1 MLYQALYRKYRP
13 KTFDDVCG
21 QKVVVQTLKNTINN
35 NKLTHAYLFIGPRGT
50 GKTSIAKIFA
60 KTINCENTKD
70 GNSCEKCDI
79 CKLSNNN
86 ENVDIIE
93 MDAASNN
100 GVDEIREI
108 KNHVTLM
115 PTFSKY
121 KVYIIDEVHMLSA
134 GAFNA
139 LLKTLEEPPAHV
151 IFILATTEPQKVP
164 LTIMSRCQ
172 SFEFKSIPSNLMKNK
187 IKFICDQEKI
197 TITDE
202 AIDQI
207 CIDSNGGL
215 RDGIGLL
222 DQLNSYTNSNI
233 TKDDVLLLNG
243 RISED
248 EIVNLF
254 NSIYSN
260 NIDEAFS
267 ISDKLE
273 EEGKDFLF
281 ICEDIIKYLKKILI
295 EYQKNNNNELIEK
308 LTKDKVIQIIFT
320 ITDYLNYIRNLK
332 DKKIYFDL
340 LIIKIFDLINNTN
353 VRSENITKNENND
366 IKSSKESITNN
377 EKDEKNDEIETKHEQ
392 EEIKKKDE
400 NNKIYD
406 NYKELMRIRLNNI
419 LASADKESLKEYI
432 EFNNN
437 LENNLDN
444 LDDRKIFNLLLDCSI
459 KAGSKDGIIITA
471 SNNNILNELYDNF
484 KEIEELFINKL
495 SKDIKVCFYEENN
508 WNTISAEYRT
518 KLRNK
523 EKIDILD
530 EAEIINKIYNK
541 ESSNKSEFDD
551 LLEIG
556 E

>member
-13 KTFDDVCG
+13 KTFDEVCG
-21 QKVVVQTLKNTINN
+21 QKIVVQTLKNTIIN

-60 KTINCENTKD
+60 KTINCENPED

-139 LLKTLEEPPAHV
+139 LLKTLEEPPRHV

-172 SFEFKSIPSNLMKNK
+172 SFEFKSISPNLMKEK
-187 IKFICDQEKI
+187 IKYICEQEKI
-197 TITDE
+197 KISDD
-202 AIDQI
+202 AIEQI

-222 DQLNSYTNSNI
+222 DQLNSYSNGDI
-233 TKDDVLLLNG
+233 KKEDVLLLNG
-243 RISED
+243 RISEED
-248 EIVNLF
+248 ITSLF
-254 NSIYSN
+254 NYLSN
-260 NIDEAFS
+260 NDIESSFNL
-267 ISDKLE
+267 SDKLDE
-273 EEGKDFLF
+273 DGKDFLF
-281 ICEDIIKYLKKILI
+281 VCEDIIKYLKKILVQ
-295 EYQKNNNNELIEK
+295 YQIDNKNELINKIGKEK
-308 LTKDKVIQIIFT
+308 FINIIFQ
-320 ITDYLNYIRNLK
+320 ITDYMNYMRNLK
-332 DKKIYFDL
+332 EKKIYFDL
-340 LIIKIFDLINNTN
+340 LIIKLIDQLNNTN
-353 VRSENITKNENND
+353 VRHNNLLIDEPKESKVITKEIIKEEEKVIKEN
-366 IKSSKESITNN
+366 KSITI
-377 EKDEKNDEIETKHEQ
+377 DEKYDKY
-392 EEIKKKDE
+392 KK
-400 NNKIYD
+400 
-406 NYKELMRIRLNNI
+406 LMDIRLNNI

-432 EFNNN
+432 EFNSN
-437 LENNLDN
+437 LENTLDN
-444 LDDRKIFNLLLDCSI
+444 LDERKIFNLLSDCSI

-471 SNNNILNELYDNF
+471 SNENILYELFDSLN
-484 KEIEELFINKL
+484 EIEKLFLNKMSKEL
-495 SKDIKVCFYEENN
+495 KVCFYDEKLWNN
-508 WNTISAEYRT
+508 KRSIYVD
-518 KLRNK
+518 KIRNK
-523 EKIDILD
+523 EKIEILD
-530 EAEIINKIYNK
+530 ESKILDEINKK
-541 ESSNKSEFDD
+541 ESLEKSEFED

>member
-21 QKVVVQTLKNTINN
+21 QKVIVQTLKNTIIN

-70 GNSCEKCDI
+70 GNSCEECDI

-86 ENVDIIE
+86 ENIDIIE

-139 LLKTLEEPPAHV
+139 LLKTLEEPPRHV

-172 SFEFKSIPSNLMKNK
+172 SFEFKSIPVNLMKEK
-187 IKFICDQEKI
+187 IQYICDQEKI
-197 TITDE
+197 K
-202 AIDQI
+202 IDNDALEQI

-222 DQLNSYTNSNI
+222 DQLNSYTNGNI
-233 TKDDVLLLNG
+233 KKEDVLLLNG
-243 RISED
+243 RLNEED
-248 EIVNLF
+248 INSFINYIYNNEIDKAFNL
-254 NSIYSN
+254 SDK
-260 NIDEAFS
+260 IDE
-267 ISDKLE
+267 D
-273 EEGKDFLF
+273 GKDYIFV
-281 ICEDIIKYLKKILI
+281 CEDIIKYVKNSLI
-295 EYQKNNNNELIEK
+295 DYQINNDNELIK
-308 LTKDKVIQIIFT
+308 KIGKDKTIDIIYQ
-320 ITDYLNYIRNLK
+320 ITDYINYIRNIK
-332 DKKIYFDL
+332 EKKIYFDL
-340 LIIKIFDLINNTN
+340 LIIKLLDIFNKTN
-353 VRSENITKNENND
+353 VRVE
-366 IKSSKESITNN
+366 KSVVSSVKKE
-377 EKDEKNDEIETKHEQ
+377 K
-392 EEIKKKDE
+392 EIKVTTDDIVEKEKIEIKTETPIVDDKK
-400 NNKIYD
+400 YD
-406 NYKELMRIRLNNI
+406 NYKELMNIRLNNI
-419 LASADKESLKEYI
+419 LRIADKESFKEYMD
-432 EFNNN
+432 FFNN
-437 LENNLDN
+437 LENDLDN
-444 LDDRKIFNLLLDCSI
+444 LDERKIFNLLLDCSI

-484 KEIEELFINKL
+484 KEIEDLFINKL
-495 SKDIKVCFYEENN
+495 SKDIKVCFYNEEE
-508 WNTISAEYRT
+508 WNKKRSEYV
-518 KLRNK
+518 KKIKNK
-523 EKIDILD
+523 ENIDILD
-530 EAEIINKIYNK
+530 ETKVLNKINKND
-541 ESSNKSEFDD
+541 SSEKNEFED

>member
-60 KTINCENTKD
+60 KTINCEHTKD

-79 CKLSNNN
+79 CNLSNNN

-139 LLKTLEEPPAHV
+139 LLKTLEEPPRHV

-172 SFEFKSIPSNLMKNK
+172 SFEFKSIPVNLMKEK
-187 IKFICDQEKI
+187 LKYICNQEKI
-197 TITDE
+197 KITDDSLE
-202 AIDQI
+202 QI

-222 DQLNSYTNSNI
+222 DQLNSYTNSDI
-233 TKDDVLLLNG
+233 KIEDVLLLNG
-243 RISED
+243 RISEAD
-248 EIVNLF
+248 IIQLLNHIYNNEIDKVL
-254 NSIYSN
+254 
-260 NIDEAFS
+260 S
-267 ISDKLE
+267 ISDKID

-281 ICEDIIKYLKKILI
+281 VCEDIIKYLKNSLI
-295 EYQKNNNNELIEK
+295 DYQINNTNEIVSKLGKNKTIE
-308 LTKDKVIQIIFT
+308 IIYQ
-320 ITDYLNYIRNLK
+320 ITDYINYIRNIK
-332 DKKIYFDL
+332 EKKIYFDL
-340 LIIKIFDLINNTN
+340 LLIKLLDLYNTN
-353 VRSENITKNENND
+353 VRNKESDVTTF
-366 IKSSKESITNN
+366 SKEKEIKETKKEIVKKEKIEIKNKEPKVDNN
-377 EKDEKNDEIETKHEQ
+377 EKY
-392 EEIKKKDE
+392 KD
-400 NNKIYD
+400 
-406 NYKELMRIRLNNI
+406 YKELMDIRLNNI
-419 LASADKESLKEYI
+419 LAIADKESLKEYI
-432 EFNNN
+432 EFSHN
-437 LENNLDN
+437 LENDLDN
-444 LDDRKIFNLLLDCSI
+444 LDERKLFNLLLDCSI

-471 SNNNILNELYDNF
+471 SNNNILNELYDSFN
-484 KEIEELFINKL
+484 EIEELFLNKL
-495 SKDIKVCFYEENN
+495 SKEIKVCFYDESEWEDKRN
-508 WNTISAEYRT
+508 IYVR
-518 KLRNK
+518 KIKNK
-523 EKIDILD
+523 ENIDILD
-530 EAEIINKIYNK
+530 ETNIINKINK
-541 ESSNKSEFDD
+541 KDTSEETGFED

>member
-21 QKVVVQTLKNTINN
+21 QKIVVQTLKNTINN

-60 KTINCENTKD
+60 KTINCEHPKD
-70 GNSCEKCDI
+70 GNSCEECDI

-139 LLKTLEEPPAHV
+139 LLKTLEEPPRHV

-172 SFEFKSIPSNLMKNK
+172 SFEFKSIPVNLMKEK
-187 IKFICDQEKI
+187 LKYICDQENIKI
-197 TITDE
+197 TDDSLE
-202 AIDQI
+202 QI

-222 DQLNSYTNSNI
+222 DQLNSYTNGDI
-233 TKDDVLLLNG
+233 KKEDVLLLNG

-248 EIVNLF
+248 DIKHLLDY
-254 NSIYSN
+254 IYN
-260 NIDEAFS
+260 NEVDKVLN
-267 ISDKLE
+267 ISDKID

-281 ICEDIIKYLKKILI
+281 VCEDMIKYLKNSLI
-295 EYQKNNNNELIEK
+295 DYQINNSNEIISKLGKNKTIE
-308 LTKDKVIQIIFT
+308 IIYQ
-320 ITDYLNYIRNLK
+320 ITDYINYIRNIK
-332 DKKIYFDL
+332 EKKIYFDL
-340 LIIKIFDLINNTN
+340 LLIKLLDLYNTN
-353 VRSENITKNENND
+353 VRSKESDVTTV
-366 IKSSKESITNN
+366 SKEKEIKVTKEEVVKKEKIEIKKEEPKLDNN
-377 EKDEKNDEIETKHEQ
+377 EKY
-392 EEIKKKDE
+392 KD
-400 NNKIYD
+400 
-406 NYKELMRIRLNNI
+406 YKELMDIRLNNI
-419 LASADKESLKEYI
+419 LAIADKESLKEYI
-432 EFNNN
+432 EFSHN
-437 LENNLDN
+437 LENDLDN
-444 LDDRKIFNLLLDCSI
+444 LDERKLFNLLLDCSI

-471 SNNNILNELYDNF
+471 SNNNILNELYDSFN
-484 KEIEELFINKL
+484 EIEELFLNKL
-495 SKDIKVCFYEENN
+495 SKELKVCFYDENE
-508 WNTISAEYRT
+508 WEDKRKIYVQ
-518 KLRNK
+518 KIKNK
-523 EKIDILD
+523 ENIDILD
-530 EAEIINKIYNK
+530 ETNILNKINKK
-541 ESSNKSEFDD
+541 DTSEETGFED